1 MPAHPPEDGKPEE
14 RKSVSGTRYVLRAL
28 DEMPPLQQRVF
39 FWIGA
44 TLAGLVLLRFLVNDI
59 IRAHGHDTAW
69 EIAAEVGGSIALLI
83 FAIGFMVPPFGMWM
97 ITHIPLPKFLS
108 RGDSK

>member
-1 MPAHPPEDGKPEE
+1 MPAHPPEDGKPED

-28 DEMPPLQQRVF
+28 DEMPPLQKRVF

-44 TLAGLVLLRFLVNDI
+44 TLAVLVLLRFLVNDI
-59 IRAHGHDTAW
+59 VRAHDHASAW
-69 EIAAEVGGSIALLI
+69 AIGAEVGGSIALLV

-97 ITHIPLPKFLS
+97 ITHLPIPKFLV
-108 RGDSK
+108 RGSGK

>member
-1 MPAHPPEDGKPEE
+1 MPAHPPGAPEE
-14 RKSVSGTRYVLRAL
+14 RKSLSGTRYVLRAL
-28 DEMPPLQQRVF
+28 DQMPPLQQRVF

-59 IRAHGHDTAW
+59 IRAHDHTAW

-97 ITHIPLPKFLS
+97 ITHIPIPQFLT
-108 RGDSK
+108 RGSGK